1 MSDHGAT
8 ARYEAAAALFYRATG
23 MMAPGKS
30 YPLSVPPPPDDER
43 REAWDQWMLSR
54 SWRDAM
60 NRICDLQARV
70 EELEVALDEA
80 LENAGAPHE

>member
-8 ARYEAAAALFYRATG
+8 ARFEAAATIFYRATG

-30 YPLSVPPPPDDER
+30 YPIAGGPPPNDEER
-43 REAWDQWMLSR
+43 QTAWEQWLVSR

-60 NRICDLQARV
+60 NFICDLQERI
-70 EELEVALDEA
+70 EMLERDEDDR
-80 LENAGAPHE
+80 

>member
-1 MSDHGAT
+1 MSDHDAT
-8 ARYEAAAALFYRATG
+8 ARFEAAATLFYRATG

-30 YPLSVPPPPDDER
+30 YPLSVPPPPVDER

-60 NRICDLQARV
+60 NRICDLEARV
-70 EELEVALDEA
+70 EDLETALDEA
-80 LENAGAPHE
+80 LEREANG